1 LLNIDVL
8 GAVKCG
14 ETLGC
19 IKDGSLFVDTMT
31 SRRFHENA
39 CVFIFGG
46 ISFLI
51 DDRATHRRVPP
62 TLWFVAE
69 TTERRLLKVV
79 CQMRD
84 GYCHII
90 TAYEPN
96 AEEIRLYERHG
107 KL

>member
-1 LLNIDVL
+1 MDRIIISEALAHKLQSKHSVSGDEVCTCFENRA
-8 GAVKCG
+8 GA
-14 ETLGC
+14 
-19 IKDGSLFVDTMT
+19 
-31 SRRFHENA
+31 
-39 CVFIFGG
+39 
-46 ISFLI
+46 FLI